1 MKRPG
6 KKLCIHLGFIVSM
19 ILFAMLGLPIIF
31 TLINLSYALY
41 IVRLILRTATRE
53 VNSRWLKIIIGILII
68 IGSLPMVSIMM
79 LPSFIVNVKHSEE
92 NPDIGEN
99 IPEYSYRHGIK
110 LRNASYFISYMS
122 QAYEGDL
129 SENDFKKLARLCD
142 WDYQK
147 FDKPQEFEYSATE
160 LIRSHRNQDKHP
172 RPVTIQSGCIYQYRQ
187 SNGGGLLVMY
197 DLNSQRLYTHS
208 NPR

>member
-1 MKRPG
+1 MKKPG

-19 ILFAMLGLPIIF
+19 ILFALLGMPIIF
-31 TLINLSYALY
+31 TLINLSYALF
-41 IVRLILRTATRE
+41 IAVIIFRSAIRGESSRLLKVITGIL
-53 VNSRWLKIIIGILII
+53 LIIGLA
-68 IGSLPMVSIMM
+68 PMVSLM
-79 LPSFIVNVKHSEE
+79 LIPSFFVSVADSEK

-147 FDKPQEFEYSATE
+147 FDQPQEFEYSATE
-160 LIRSHRNQDKHP
+160 LIRSHRSQDKHP

>member
-1 MKRPG
+1 MKKPS
-6 KKLCIHLGFIVSM
+6 KKVIVHLVFIGLLVISA
-19 ILFAMLGLPIIF
+19 LLGWPIIF
-31 TLINLSYALY
+31 SLLNLAYALY

-53 VNSRWLKIIIGILII
+53 VNSRWLKIIIGTLII

-92 NPDIGEN
+92 NPDMSEN
-99 IPEYSYRHGIK
+99 VDEYHYRHGIK
-110 LRNASYFISYMS
+110 LHNASYFISYMH
-122 QAYEGDL
+122 QAYEGNL
-129 SENDFKKLARLCD
+129 SESDFKELARLSN

-147 FDKPQEFEYSATE
+147 FDQPKTFEYTAAE
-160 LIRSHRNQDKHP
+160 LIKSHLDKGYDP
-172 RPVTIQSGCIYQYRQ
+172 KPVTIKSGYIYQYRQ

-197 DLNSQRLYTHS
+197 DLNSQRLYTRS

>member
-1 MKRPG
+1 MKIPG

-53 VNSRWLKIIIGILII
+53 VNPRWLKIIIGTLII

-160 LIRSHRNQDKHP
+160 LIRSHRSQDKQP

>member
-1 MKRPG
+1 MKKPG

-19 ILFAMLGLPIIF
+19 ILFALLGMPFIF

-92 NPDIGEN
+92 NPDMSEN
-99 IPEYSYRHGIK
+99 MDEYHYRHGIK
-110 LRNASYFISYMS
+110 LHNASYFISYMH
-122 QAYEGDL
+122 QAYEGNL
-129 SENDFKKLARLCD
+129 SESDFKELARLSN

-147 FDKPQEFEYSATE
+147 FDRPKTFEYTAAE
-160 LIRSHRNQDKHP
+160 LIKSHLDKGYDP
-172 RPVTIQSGCIYQYRQ
+172 KPVTIKSGYIYHYRQ
-187 SNGGGLLVMY
+187 RNGGGLLVMY
-197 DLNSQRLYTHS
+197 DLNSQRLYTRS